1 MSADARTSLA
11 DLLRP
16 QLLVNEGRQAVS
28 DGELSFTFREVESL
42 ASRFAS
48 ELIRQG
54 LRRGDRVVVLAPQ
67 TASIVPV
74 ALGIWKAGGIYAPI
88 DATLPAERFRAIV
101 ANIQPAFIAL
111 VEGLELPWPT
121 SFDVPVVKLN
131 SRVDSE
137 LPGASDPGDADSL
150 PTLNGDDLAVI
161 IHTSGSTGLPK
172 GVTLSH
178 GSVLAYFD
186 GHRRVYGFTNESR
199 CLNLTSFHFDVS
211 FQDLFMPLSCGAY
224 VLVNTDMLIP
234 WLILPKIQEAA
245 LTHVIC
251 ASSILALLTGDYSNL
266 GKYDLSSLRA
276 IGFGGELT
284 EPKLVNA
291 WLEAVLGLRM
301 VNCYGPTE
309 ANSASLSYVIDA
321 ATQRRAGYYPIGKPH
336 KDVLAVLL
344 DEDNQSIASDG
355 EVGELVVG
363 GPVLM
368 HGYWNNPIA
377 TERAFLQIDG
387 KRFYRTGDLC
397 SKERDGNFV
406 FQGRKD
412 SEIKIAGRRINLL
425 EISERLSTLDL
436 ITNSHVTS
444 VDVSGVKT
452 LVALCEVKTSPD
464 SKWLSDLPEMVNQ
477 YFPPHMR
484 PRHFG
489 LYRERL
495 RTSTGKTDVRRLA
508 SMLHEAVTRNAD
520 YFYEYSATSEQ
531 FMPIHPHPEGLAKNR
546 PVRSG

>member
-1 MSADARTSLA
+1 MSDVARTSLA
-11 DLLRP
+11 DLLHP
-16 QLLVNEGRQAVS
+16 QLQINERRQAVS
-28 DGELSFTFREVESL
+28 DGELSFTFRELESL

-67 TASIVPV
+67 TASIVPA
-74 ALGIWKAGGIYAPI
+74 ALGIWKAGGIYAPV
-88 DATLPAERFRAIV
+88 DTTLPAERFRAIV

-111 VEGLELPWPT
+111 VGGLELPWPT

-131 SRVDSE
+131 SLVDSE
-137 LPGASDPGDADSL
+137 LPRAPDLGSADAL
-150 PTLNGDDLAVI
+150 PMLNGDDLAVI

-186 GHRRVYGFTNESR
+186 GHRRVYDFTSESR

-224 VLVNTDMLIP
+224 VLINTDMLIP
-234 WLILPKIQEAA
+234 WLILPKIQEEA

-251 ASSILALLTGDYSNL
+251 ASSILALFTGDYSNL
-266 GKYDLSSLRA
+266 TKYDLSSLRA

-284 EPKLVNA
+284 DPKLVNA
-291 WLEAVLGLRM
+291 WMETAPGLRL

-321 ATQRRAGYYPIGKPH
+321 ATQRKSGYYPIGKPH
-336 KDVLAVLL
+336 KDVLTLLL
-344 DEDNQSIASDG
+344 DDDNDTIVSDD

-387 KRFYRTGDLC
+387 ERFYRTGDLC
-397 SKERDGNFV
+397 SKDPDGNFV
-406 FQGRKD
+406 FHGRKD
-412 SEIKIAGRRINLL
+412 SEIKIAGRRVNLL
-425 EISERLSTLDL
+425 EISERLSTVDL

-444 VDVSGVKT
+444 VEVSGVKT
-452 LVALCEVKTSPD
+452 LVALCEVKSSPD
-464 SKWLSDLPEMVNQ
+464 SKWLSDLPEMLNQ
-477 YFPPHMR
+477 YFPSHMR

-508 SMLHEAVTRNAD
+508 SMLGEAVTRNAA
-520 YFYEYSATSEQ
+520 YYYEYSAASEQ
-531 FMPIHPHPEGLAKNR
+531 FMPIDPNPQGLSENR

>member
-1 MSADARTSLA
+1 MSDGARNSLA
-11 DLLRP
+11 DLLHP
-16 QLLVNEGRQAVS
+16 QLQVNERRHAVS
-28 DGELSFTFREVESL
+28 DGELSFTFRELESL
-42 ASRFAS
+42 ASRFAG
-48 ELIRQG
+48 ELIRRG

-67 TASIVPV
+67 TASIVPA

-121 SFDVPVVKLN
+121 SFDVPVAKLN
-131 SRVDSE
+131 SLVDFE
-137 LPGASDPGDADSL
+137 LPGAPDSGSADAL
-150 PTLNGDDLAVI
+150 PMLNGDDLAVI

-186 GHRRVYGFTNESR
+186 GHRRVYEFTGESR

-224 VLVNTDMLIP
+224 VLINTDMLIP
-234 WLILPKIQEAA
+234 WLILPKIQEEA

-251 ASSILALLTGDYSNL
+251 ASSILALFTGGYSNL
-266 GKYDLSSLRA
+266 AKYDLSSLRA

-284 EPKLVNA
+284 DPKLVKA
-291 WLEAVLGLRM
+291 WLEAAPGLRM

-321 ATQRRAGYYPIGKPH
+321 ATQRKSGYYPIGKPH
-336 KDVLAVLL
+336 KDVLTLLL
-344 DEDNQSIASDG
+344 DDDNHTIVSDD
-355 EVGELVVG
+355 EVGELVLG

-387 KRFYRTGDLC
+387 ERFYRTGDLC
-397 SKERDGNFV
+397 SKDRDGNFV
-406 FQGRKD
+406 FHGRKD
-412 SEIKIAGRRINLL
+412 SEIKIAGRRVNLL
-425 EISERLSTLDL
+425 EISERLDTVDM

-452 LVALCEVKTSPD
+452 LVALCEVKISPD

-477 YFPPHMR
+477 YFPSHMR

-489 LYRERL
+489 LYRDRL

-508 SMLHEAVTRNAD
+508 SMLREAVTGNAA
-520 YFYEYSATSEQ
+520 YFYEYSAASGQ
-531 FMPIHPHPEGLAKNR
+531 FIPIDPNPEDLSKKR